1 MTYSDGL
8 YSGKMSSE
16 REKENI
22 ENKKV
27 CYIFINDH

>member
-22 ENKKV
+22 EIKKGENV
-27 CYIFINDH
+27 LFS